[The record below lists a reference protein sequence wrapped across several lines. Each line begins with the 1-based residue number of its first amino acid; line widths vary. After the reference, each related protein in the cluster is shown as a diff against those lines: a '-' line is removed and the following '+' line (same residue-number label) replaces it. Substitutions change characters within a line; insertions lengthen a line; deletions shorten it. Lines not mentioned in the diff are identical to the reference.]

1 MAFNSY
7 TTSDSKPIF
16 PDPEPTV
23 FDALCPSLHDDF
35 PMDGLPLSVI
45 HEFIDTNGGDAAFK
59 GLTTDDVKDRFVVPQ
74 TQASKLSICAQMAR
88 KGDVRVRPATWF
100 VSHAWRGQ
108 FLDLVAALDLFFA
121 DQAGS
126 IVLWLDIF
134 STSQHSTFSR
144 PPEWWQQTFCNA
156 IGRMGQM
163 VMVMAPWDNPIS
175 LTRAWCLVEIFAC
188 QSSGSS
194 FNVAF
199 PPSERERF
207 LAEITIKSDV
217 FYNMLSKVNT
227 AKSECSRDSDK
238 ERIFAAVRGLD
249 GGFIGLDRCVLKS
262 LTTWLV
268 QQLEQQLQIEAV
280 GGLVDQELRL
290 QNALAG
296 MLVRMGEYDRALPIY
311 EESLARRKILLGDD
325 DPSTLESLGGLASLH
340 LRKSDFQQALLL
352 YEDVLPKSRKVLGD
366 FHPQTLFNMHQ
377 MAMVLMCLGNRSAG
391 ESMLEECLGARERIL
406 GSLHSDTLS
415 TMNSLALSYQYRG
428 AHDQAR
434 KLLASCLHGRQQILG
449 DSHPETL
456 ATMSHLGTL
465 FLNMGFFDDCEQ
477 LFVDCLE
484 GRQRIL
490 GEHPDT
496 FSSMSNLAS
505 LYRCQKRLPEAEALF
520 LSCLKGRQRLLGA
533 THSETLSS
541 INNLALLMDAQGRLD
556 EAEKLHL
563 ECLHGRTSLLGETH
577 PDTLSS
583 MNNLGLLYTSQNRH
597 DAAEAVHRKCL
608 EARITT
614 LGSEHPS
621 SLSSMNNLANS
632 YRKQGKYGL
641 AYPLYQDCLEG
652 RKKTIG
658 ALHIETLSCKINIAS
673 LLAESNDRSIESEL
687 LFRETIREGSM
698 RYGPD
703 HPRLISWKRSFA
715 DRFGRDFIDGDTK

>member
-1 MAFNSY
+1 MASAP
-7 TTSDSKPIF
+7 TF
-16 PDPEPTV
+16 PAPELKT
-23 FDALCPSLHDDF
+23 FQASCSSANDDF
-35 PMDGLPLSVI
+35 PTDGLPLSLI
-45 HEFIDTNGGDAAFK
+45 HEFIHKNGGDVAFE
-59 GLTTDDVKDRFVVPQ
+59 GLTTDEVKHRFVVPQ
-74 TQASKLSICAQMAR
+74 TQASKLSLCDQMTK
-88 KGDVRVRPATWF
+88 KGEVRVQPATWF
-100 VSHAWRGQ
+100 VSHAWRYK

-121 DQAGS
+121 DQTGS

-163 VMVMAPWDNPIS
+163 VMVMTPWDNPIS

-188 QSSGSS
+188 QSSGSH
-194 FNVAF
+194 FDVAF

-207 LAEITIKSDV
+207 LDEITAKSDV
-217 FYNMLSKVNT
+217 FYSMLSNVNT
-227 AKSECSRDSDK
+227 ARSECSRDSDK
-238 ERIFAAVRGLD
+238 ERIFAAVRGLN

-262 LTTWLV
+262 LTKWLV
-268 QQLEQQLQIEAV
+268 QQLEHQMQIEAA
-280 GGLVDQELRL
+280 GGFVDQELRL

-311 EESLARRKILLGDD
+311 EESLARRKILLGND

-352 YEDVLPKSRKVLGD
+352 YGDCLSKSRRVLGD
-366 FHPQTLFNMHQ
+366 HHPKTLLNMHQ
-377 MAMVLMCLGNRSAG
+377 MAMVLTCLGNRLAG
-391 ESMLEECLGARERIL
+391 ESMFEECLGARERIL
-406 GSLHSDTLS
+406 GSLHLDTLS

-428 AHDQAR
+428 AHDQAQR
-434 KLLASCLHGRQQILG
+434 LLASCLHGRQQILG
-449 DSHPETL
+449 ESHPETF
-456 ATMSHLGTL
+456 ATMSHLGTT
-465 FLNMGFFDDCEQ
+465 FLNMGFFDDCEP
-477 LFVDCLE
+477 LFLKCLE

-505 LYRCQKRLPEAEALF
+505 LYRCQKRLSEAEALF

-541 INNLALLMDAQGRLD
+541 VNNLALLMDSQGRLD
-556 EAEKLHL
+556 TAEKLHL
-563 ECLHGRTSLLGETH
+563 ECLDGRISTLGETH

-583 MNNLGLLYTSQNRH
+583 INNLGLLYTSQNRH
-597 DAAEAVHRKCL
+597 DAAEAMHRKCL
-608 EARITT
+608 EARIAT
-614 LGSEHPS
+614 LGSVHPS

-632 YRKQGKYGL
+632 YRKQGKYDL
-641 AYPLYQDCLEG
+641 AEPLYHDCLEG
-652 RKKTIG
+652 RIKTLG
-658 ALHIETLSCKINIAS
+658 ALNIETLSCKINIAS
-673 LLAESNDRSIESEL
+673 LLAESKDRCIESEL

-698 RYGPD
+698 RYGAD
-703 HPRLISWKRSFA
+703 HPRLSSWKRSFR
-715 DRFGRDFIDGDTK
+715 DRFGRDFVDGDGN